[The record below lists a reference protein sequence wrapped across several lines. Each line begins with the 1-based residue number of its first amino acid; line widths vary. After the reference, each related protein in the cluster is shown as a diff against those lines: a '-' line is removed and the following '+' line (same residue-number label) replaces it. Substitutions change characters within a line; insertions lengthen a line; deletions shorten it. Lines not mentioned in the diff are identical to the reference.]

1 MRKRG
6 FIWFLVAL
14 CVVCL
19 AEITHLQC
27 LDVTPEQGSYEQT
40 VSSIVTQQQNQ
51 HHEATIT
58 DSTLLYRIC
67 SSRPQRILH
76 TQGSRSERLLTPVFN
91 SVWRYIVKPL
101 HSYFDSR
108 CRMESAP
115 FCLSSSCDYYVI
127 ALRHIIS

>member
-1 MRKRG
+1 MRKLG
-6 FIWFLVAL
+6 FIWFIVVL

-19 AEITHLQC
+19 EVITHWHRE
-27 LDVTPEQGSYEQT
+27 DIVPEQNPPTRSESY
-40 VSSIVTQQQNQ
+40 VVTHQQNQ

-58 DSTLLYRIC
+58 DSTSLYRIC
-67 SSRPQRILH
+67 SSRPQRTLH

-115 FCLSSSCDYYVI
+115 FCMSSSYYYYII
-127 ALRHIIS
+127 ALRHIIR